1 MVVFLDT
8 SAIYAL
14 ADDQDAHHAGASSSF
29 ESALRAGDLFLTHSY
44 VVVESVALLARR
56 LGWEPTKR
64 FLEQAQLFRMRWV
77 DEPLHAAGL
86 DRFVER
92 KGRFSLVD
100 EVSFLVMR
108 EHGVRHALAFDRH
121 FWEEG
126 FFPYPA

>member
-14 ADDQDAHHAGASSSF
+14 ADDNDAHHAGASSSF
-29 ESALRAGDLFLTHSY
+29 ESALQGGDLFLTHSY

-56 LGWEPTKR
+56 LGWEPTRR

-77 DEPLHAAGL
+77 DEPLHDAGL
-86 DRFVER
+86 GRFVER
-92 KGRFSLVD
+92 RGKYSLVD

-108 EHGVRHALAFDRH
+108 EQGIRRALAFDRH

-126 FFPYPA
+126 FLPYPA